1 MLIAHNSNS
10 GTSSGNNNLVPSG
23 SGSDGFN
30 GNDVPAGPHRKVLDG
45 DGSGVRNKDHSQLEN
60 KKQPS
65 HEENKVIAAPTK
77 KLDEIDRYEIC
88 PTKFMDKNSRSK
100 K

>member
-23 SGSDGFN
+23 SGSGGFN

-45 DGSGVRNKDHSQLEN
+45 EGSGIRNKDHSQ
-60 KKQPS
+60 KQPS
-65 HEENKVIAAPTK
+65 HEENKVISAPTK
-77 KLDEIDRYEIC
+77 KVDEN
-88 PTKFMDKNSRSK
+88 DK
-100 K
+100 

>member
-23 SGSDGFN
+23 SGSDSFN

-45 DGSGVRNKDHSQLEN
+45 EGSGVRNKDHSQLEN
-60 KKQPS
+60 KKKPS
-65 HEENKVIAAPTK
+65 QEESKVIVPPTK
-77 KLDEIDRYEIC
+77 TLDEV
-88 PTKFMDKNSRSK
+88 DK
-100 K
+100 